1 MRAFAETALKT
12 LLKSGASK
20 DGPPPSHRNLEDEIA
35 STTTSLLTLL
45 PSDLVITS
53 TKQPNGPHSPRHP
66 VLGAAIQFSASLVTD
81 LNYARRF
88 SDTKQWDRCVGPYF
102 VSWLRDDAT
111 AFSEQVRSHF
121 FAIDQV
127 RCLPDA

>member
-1 MRAFAETALKT
+1 MRAFAETALET

-20 DGPPPSHRNLEDEIA
+20 DGPPPSHRNLDEEIA
-35 STTTSLLTLL
+35 STTASILTLL

-53 TKQPNGPHSPRHP
+53 AKQPNGPPSPRHP
-66 VLGAAIQFSASLVTD
+66 ILGAATQFSASLVTD
-81 LNYARRF
+81 LVYARRF
-88 SDTKQWDRCVGPYF
+88 TDIKQWERCVGPYF
-102 VSWLRDDAT
+102 VSWLHDDAP

-127 RCLPDA
+127 SCLPDT